1 MSRNT
6 RCGRIESRPVRRE
19 DSAAGSADAVH
30 ATADPAAPRARSRAT
45 RRSGWRAAMLIAT
58 AVFTTMTG
66 AAASVVAPPLPASVR
81 SVAPELRAQGGG
93 ELRFFGLSVYDGW
106 FWNTGTGWS
115 LDQPFALDLHYHRSL
130 EGASI
135 AERSSDEIEKLGRGT
150 AEQRARWG
158 EAMKRIF
165 PNVAKGDRITG
176 VHTPPGLVQ
185 FFANGKL
192 IGSVVDREF
201 AQAFFGI
208 WLDPKTSRADFR
220 RKLLGDAAR

>member
-6 RCGRIESRPVRRE
+6 RCRRIEGRLVRRE
-19 DSAAGSADAVH
+19 DSASAAAGVSAD
-30 ATADPAAPRARSRAT
+30 TAAPAARRRASRP
-45 RRSGWRAAMLIAT
+45 SGWRATLFVAA
-58 AVFTTMTG
+58 AVFATMTG

-106 FWNTGTGWS
+106 FWNSGAAWS

-158 EAMKRIF
+158 AAMKRIF

-220 RKLLGDAAR
+220 RKLLGEAAR

>member
-1 MSRNT
+1 MSHNS
-6 RCGRIESRPVRRE
+6 RCRRIEGRFVRRE
-19 DSAAGSADAVH
+19 DSAFAAVRA
-30 ATADPAAPRARSRAT
+30 ATAAPAAPPARRRASRS
-45 RRSGWRAAMLIAT
+45 SGWHAT
-58 AVFTTMTG
+58 LVSMAIILTAMTG
-66 AAASVVAPPLPASVR
+66 AAANVIAPPLPASVR

-150 AEQRARWG
+150 DEQRARWG
-158 EAMKRIF
+158 DAMKRIF

-220 RKLLGDAAR
+220 RKLLGEAVR

>member
-1 MSRNT
+1 M
-6 RCGRIESRPVRRE
+6 
-19 DSAAGSADAVH
+19 A
-30 ATADPAAPRARSRAT
+30 
-45 RRSGWRAAMLIAT
+45 
-58 AVFTTMTG
+58 AVFAMTTG
-66 AAASVVAPPLPASVR
+66 AAGASVVAPPLPPSVR

-106 FWNTGTGWS
+106 FWNSGAAWS
-115 LDQPFALDLHYHRSL
+115 LDQPFALDLHYHRKL
-130 EGASI
+130 DGESI

-185 FFANGKL
+185 FFANGKP
-192 IGSVVDREF
+192 IGSIVDRDF

-220 RKLLGDAAR
+220 RKLLGDAAK